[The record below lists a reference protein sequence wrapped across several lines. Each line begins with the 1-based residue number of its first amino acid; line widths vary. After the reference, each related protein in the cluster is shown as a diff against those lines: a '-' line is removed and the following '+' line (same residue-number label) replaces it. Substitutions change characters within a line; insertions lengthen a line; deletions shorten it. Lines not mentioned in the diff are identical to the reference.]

1 MNRNLRFLVVAFAL
15 SFGVCAPAVTAAAP
29 GPTAPIDELFSAFN
43 TGSGAELYAA
53 YAPDAQIVDEFAPF
67 HWTPP
72 SAAKAFWVEFTATNK
87 EEKLTAIRLT
97 HTPYAFLTYD
107 DAKKTAYVVTTTTF
121 HYKLDGKPGSETGRW
136 TFVVEK
142 TNAGWLIERSTWSRL
157 T

>member
-1 MNRNLRFLVVAFAL
+1 MNLRLLGMFSALTVALGTNAIA
-15 SFGVCAPAVTAAAP
+15 GPAP
-29 GPTAPIDELFSAFN
+29 GPTAPIDELFAAFN
-43 TGSGAELYAA
+43 SGSGAEVYAA

-72 SAAKAFWVEFTATNK
+72 SAAKAFWAAFTAADK
-87 EEKLTAIRLT
+87 SEKLTAIHLA
-97 HTPYAFLTYD
+97 HEPFAYLTYD

-121 HYKLDGKPGSETGRW
+121 AFKLDGKPCKETGRW

-157 T
+157 S

>member
-1 MNRNLRFLVVAFAL
+1 VNRTLCFVVIAFAL
-15 SFGVCAPAVTAAAP
+15 SFGTCTPAASAAGA
-29 GPTAPIDELFSAFN
+29 GPTAPIESLFSAFN

-72 SAAKAFWVEFTATNK
+72 SAAKAFWAAFTAADK
-87 EEKLTAIRLT
+87 SEKLTAIHLT
-97 HTPYAFLTYD
+97 HEPFAYLTYD

-121 HYKLDGKPGSETGRW
+121 AFKLDGKPDKETGRW

>member
-1 MNRNLRFLVVAFAL
+1 M
-15 SFGVCAPAVTAAAP
+15 CAPAASATAA
-29 GPTAPIDELFSAFN
+29 GPTAPIESLFSAFN

-53 YAPDAQIVDEFAPF
+53 YAPDAQIVDEFEPF

-72 SAAKAFWVEFTATNK
+72 SAAKAFWAAFTAADK
-87 EEKLTAIRLT
+87 SEKLTAIHLT
-97 HTPYAFLTYD
+97 HAPFAYLTYD

-121 HYKLDGKPGSETGRW
+121 AFKLDGKPDKETGRW

-142 TNAGWLIERSTWSRL
+142 TNTGWLIERSTWSRL